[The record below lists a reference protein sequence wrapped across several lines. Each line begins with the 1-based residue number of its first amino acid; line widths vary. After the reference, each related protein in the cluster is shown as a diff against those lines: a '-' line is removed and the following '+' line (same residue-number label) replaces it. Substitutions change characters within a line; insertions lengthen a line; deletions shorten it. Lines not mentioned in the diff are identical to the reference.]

1 MTLSYHRKKS
11 VCVIRLRRI
20 KMFNEVMA
28 KKIVRFRSAQ
38 FLKSLTYL
46 IDIVQLNTSSY
57 NEDEIHI
64 QLLTLIE
71 TALKMNEN
79 CCKHL
84 KISDRYIFAL
94 MFQFKEN
101 TCTFID
107 MTRQK
112 LTRWCISWGYSQTQN
127 NYYKWSHFTFSLNIN
142 SIEEILLNTINRQ
155 QIIY

>member
-1 MTLSYHRKKS
+1 
-11 VCVIRLRRI
+11 
-20 KMFNEVMA
+20 MA

-46 IDIVQLNTSSY
+46 IDIVPLDQLNTSSY

-101 TCTFID
+101 RCTFID

-112 LTRWCISWGYSQTQN
+112 LTR
-127 NYYKWSHFTFSLNIN
+127 
-142 SIEEILLNTINRQ
+142 
-155 QIIY
+155 